1 MREANLKRLFFFL
14 AGLALVLGAAGP
26 ASAGFDTS
34 DLDGNW
40 EFFALGYYEVFT
52 TYAFGSLTINTGL
65 ITGGSG
71 QYHSSPAQYGG
82 AINLAADGSLTA
94 EISGTYGGGD
104 AFSYQI
110 LSGRMNSR
118 KDAIVGS
125 GQDHRW
131 WMCTFYLIKT
141 N

>member
-1 MREANLKRLFFFL
+1 MKRLFLTL
-14 AGLALVLGAAGP
+14 AAVVLLLVPVGP
-26 ASAGFDTS
+26 ASAGFDTA

-40 EFFALGYYEVFT
+40 EFFALGYYEVYT
-52 TYAFGSLTINTGL
+52 TYAFGSLTFDTGL
-65 ITGGSG
+65 IIQGSG

-82 AINLAADGSLTA
+82 GLNLAGDGSLTGQ
-94 EISGTYGGGD
+94 ISGTYADGES
-104 AFSYQI
+104 FSYQI

-125 GQDHRW
+125 GQNHLW